1 MISSTTRIGIAALF
15 ASVLLSS
22 AMPASATLY
31 TCHQL
36 VTGVGRSSTGLAW
49 EKAVQHWSKRTAG
62 AYGSSFAKWV
72 NADSRGGNC
81 NEIEGISYCRVY
93 GKPCNGPY

>member
-1 MISSTTRIGIAALF
+1 MISSTTRIGAAALF

-22 AMPASATLY
+22 AMPASATLN

-36 VTGVGRSSTGLAW
+36 VTGVGRGPTDLAW
-49 EKAVQHWSKRTAG
+49 EKAVQNWSKRTAD

-72 NADSRGGNC
+72 NADNRGGNC
-81 NEIEGISYCRVY
+81 NERGGITYCRVY